1 MTEEQLRKIAPYA
14 SEENIKIYT
23 PLLNKWMPYYSINT
37 KLRQAAFLSQV
48 IHETGSFRYM
58 EEIATGSEYDTGKMA
73 VRLGNTPERDGDGER
88 YKGKGGLQITGKDN
102 YEAVSKGL
110 GVDFVSH
117 PELLKEPNYAVQ
129 SACWWWN
136 QHGLNLLAD
145 KKDFKG
151 ITKKINGGYN
161 GYLDRLMYYRRALT
175 VLS

>member
-1 MTEEQLRKIAPYA
+1 MTTEELKKIAPYA
-14 SEENIKIYT
+14 SDESVKTYT
-23 PLLNKWMPYYSINT
+23 SLLNKWMPYYSINT
-37 KLRQAAFLSQV
+37 RLRQAAFLAQV

-117 PELLKEPNYAVQ
+117 PEKLKEPNYAIQ
-129 SACWWWN
+129 SACWWWWAN
-136 QHGLNLLAD
+136 GLNHLAD
-145 KKDFKG
+145 KGDLKPV
-151 ITKKINGGYN
+151 TKKVNGGYN
-161 GYLDRLMYYRRALT
+161 GYLDRVMYYKRALKT
-175 VLS
+175 LK

>member
-1 MTEEQLRKIAPYA
+1 MTEEELRQIAPHA

-37 KLRQAAFLSQV
+37 KLRQAAFIAQIL
-48 IHETGSFRYM
+48 HETESFLYT
-58 EEIATGSEYDTGKMA
+58 EEVASGKEYEGRKD
-73 VRLGNTPERDGDGER
+73 LGNTEKGDGER
-88 YKGKGGLQITGKDN
+88 YKGCGCIMITGRAN
-102 YEAVSKGL
+102 YAAVSEGL

-117 PELLKEPNYAVQ
+117 PEMLEEPRYAVQ

-145 KKDFKG
+145 KKDFKA

-161 GYLDRLMYYRRALT
+161 GYLDRLMYYRRALAT
-175 VLS
+175 LS

>member
-14 SEENIKIYT
+14 SEENVKIYT

-37 KLRQAAFLSQV
+37 KLRQAAFIAQIL
-48 IHETGSFRYM
+48 HETDCFRYT
-58 EEIATGSEYDTGKMA
+58 EEIASGAAYDTGRLA
-73 VRLGNTPERDGDGER
+73 VKLGNTPQKDGDGER
-88 YKGKGGLQITGKDN
+88 YKGCGCIMITGRAN
-102 YEAVSKGL
+102 YAAASKGL

-117 PELLKEPNYAVQ
+117 PELLKEPCYAVQ
-129 SACWWWN
+129 SACWWWTT
-136 QHGLNLLAD
+136 HGLNRLAD

-161 GYLDRLMYYRRALT
+161 GYLDRVMYYRRALT

>member
-1 MTEEQLRKIAPYA
+1 MTEEQLRKIAPHV

-37 KLRQAAFLSQV
+37 KLRQAAFIAQIL
-48 IHETGSFRYM
+48 HETEDFKYT
-58 EEIATGSEYDTGKMA
+58 EEIASGKKYEG
-73 VRLGNTPERDGDGER
+73 RKDLGNTEKGDGER
-88 YKGKGGLQITGKDN
+88 YKGKGCIMITGRAN
-102 YEAVSKGL
+102 YAAVSKGL

-117 PELLKEPNYAVQ
+117 PELLKEPCYAVQ

-145 KKDFKG
+145 KKDFKA

-175 VLS
+175 ALS